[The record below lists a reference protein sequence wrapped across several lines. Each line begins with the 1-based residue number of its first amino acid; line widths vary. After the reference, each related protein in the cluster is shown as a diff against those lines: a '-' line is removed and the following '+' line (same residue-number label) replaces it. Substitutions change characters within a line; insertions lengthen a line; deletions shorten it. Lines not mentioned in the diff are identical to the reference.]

1 MGGRRDLS
9 PPRLLPAS
17 KGWLPAAFI
26 LPCMPYLERSGDVF
40 VLYLGNEGETDNE
53 NRFSPGWIDAFHA
66 ALDEVEASEGP
77 AALVTVATGKF
88 YSNGLDT
95 DWVFGNLD
103 KIHGY
108 LDRVH
113 TLYTRLLTFPMPTV
127 AAING
132 HAFGAGAMLATS
144 HDFRVMRGDRG
155 FWSLPEVHLGMPF
168 TVGMNGLLKNRLAN
182 QVCVRAMTT
191 GHRFAADEAI
201 AAGIVDAK
209 AEADE
214 VLSTAIARAAALT
227 SLRKPITPIIKTDL
241 HAEALAA
248 LATPV
253 TPENLPF
260 GS

>member
-1 MGGRRDLS
+1 RSRPPPPATPIPAPRPRDDAALAYVRRSPERPVRQAWGQSVGGRRALS

-17 KGWLPAAFI
+17 NGWLPAAFI

-113 TLYTRLLTFPMPTV
+113 T
-127 AAING
+127 
-132 HAFGAGAMLATS
+132 
-144 HDFRVMRGDRG
+144 
-155 FWSLPEVHLGMPF
+155 
-168 TVGMNGLLKNRLAN
+168 
-182 QVCVRAMTT
+182 
-191 GHRFAADEAI
+191 
-201 AAGIVDAK
+201 
-209 AEADE
+209 
-214 VLSTAIARAAALT
+214 
-227 SLRKPITPIIKTDL
+227 
-241 HAEALAA
+241 
-248 LATPV
+248 
-253 TPENLPF
+253 
-260 GS
+260 